1 MISWCISYE
10 IAQAGDLTDDSVNT
24 GLGNGL
30 VPSDNKP
37 LPGPV
42 LTKISD
48 AIRCRCQN
56 PPNSLTAHFVHINDH
71 QTPPVHIPQSS

>member
-10 IAQAGDLTDDSVNT
+10 IAQAGDLADDSVNT

-37 LPGPV
+37 LPRPV

-48 AIRCRCQN
+48 AIRC
-56 PPNSLTAHFVHINDH
+56 H
-71 QTPPVHIPQSS
+71 